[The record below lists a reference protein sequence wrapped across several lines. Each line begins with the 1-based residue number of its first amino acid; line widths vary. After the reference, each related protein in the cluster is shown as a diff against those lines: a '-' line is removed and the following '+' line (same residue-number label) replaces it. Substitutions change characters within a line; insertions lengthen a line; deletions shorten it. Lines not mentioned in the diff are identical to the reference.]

1 MTIMKVMNQLQPI
14 LKLLN
19 ELLGFLGP
27 MMRNGGIFG
36 AQPQPHN
43 TGTSSV
49 EWAILGLAIATLVG
63 VVLLLADRCR
73 HRRHHRHLGWDQPDG
88 FDKPLAIVR
97 MRYSRGE
104 MSREEYQQA
113 LEDLSASP
121 ELKPTAAPEP
131 PEKAPSRRR
140 GRK

>member
-104 MSREEYQQA
+104 MSREEYLQA
-113 LEDLSASP
+113 AKDLG
-121 ELKPTAAPEP
+121 AAPEHKAEP
-131 PEKAPSRRR
+131 VPEPVEKAPSRRR

>member
-1 MTIMKVMNQLQPI
+1 MNPQQRLF
-14 LKLLN
+14 
-19 ELLGFLGP
+19 GT
-27 MMRNGGIFG
+27 MMRRGDIFG
-36 AQPQPHN
+36 PEQHLHG

-49 EWAILGLAIATLVG
+49 EWAILGLTIAILVV

-73 HRRHHRHLGWDQPDG
+73 HRRHVRHLGWKHSGG

-113 LEDLSASP
+113 LEDLGAPPGQESA
-121 ELKPTAAPEP
+121 TAGKP
-131 PEKAPSRRR
+131 PEEDSPRRRR